1 MTNGH
6 VLKCVRLFM
15 LWFAL
20 STLRYSSPA
29 ALFPRKHLATQHD
42 HRQAYF
48 DRLEWSTAAALT
60 RGFAKPTRFGPNPSP
75 AKNRTYCRPTSVL
88 QPHVCLI
95 LLCAGDVPLNPGPCP
110 TCPRCCKPLYD
121 SVVALQC
128 DGCNIWVH
136 RKCEQLSLPTYRR
149 LSNCTEPWYCGVCQ
163 LPSFDDSLFEAPK
176 QPALTTIASP
186 TTAGDRPTAPGT
198 TETRKTTSFW
208 FSNLRSVK
216 NKMLEFRVL
225 TESRPNTIFALCE
238 TWLDNSIYDSQ
249 LVDLTRFKV
258 YRKDRNR
265 SGGGVLVAIPS
276 SITCTRRHDLDRNDL
291 EAIFVDLHS
300 KRGLLHLCVAYCP
313 PSKKTESY
321 DLLQSSLSSV
331 TLSKKKYSNVL
342 VVGDFNAHINWSDLS
357 SPKPTGPSDTV
368 LLDHIETLGL
378 TQVCSEP
385 TYVTT
390 NNHVSFLDLMFVSN
404 PTLVSNCFTEPSLT
418 GSDHKALTATTYHHL
433 PKSGPHARRLHNFA
447 RLDTNH
453 PNSLIHLAPWGMVLQ
468 DNHEDPYDI
477 WLDFM
482 HAIEAECVPS
492 RKSRNKPR
500 APWITKEILLQARR
514 KRQLF
519 AQAKRNSCPFTL
531 EAARTLQRNLKKQIR
546 KSHQDYALD
555 MAQRGVRD
563 PKIFW
568 AYVRRNKQNT
578 SALNICQDGK
588 ALSDLETAEL
598 FSKHFA
604 AAWTPPCSLSS
615 QPETCPSSSQ
625 SASSPRLAS
634 ILINEDDVK
643 EALTRLSPSQ
653 SLGPDGIHPALLKA
667 SGQQLAPL
675 LARLFQQL
683 LDTGCVPAPWKQA
696 YVTPIYKGNGS
707 PADKPESYRP
717 ISTTSVVCR
726 TMERVLNS
734 ALHRYLNA
742 HTLLSPAQHG
752 FRPNRS
758 CETALLTPVHQIS
771 DSLDNSTPC
780 ELVQLD
786 FTKAFDKVDHQ
797 LLITKLE
804 STGIEGPLLRWLS
817 NFILQRQQSV
827 IDSATIM
834 YADDLTLLQ
843 PIQSQEDYK
852 QLQQDLDHIQAWT
865 IRNKLP
871 LSASKSAT
879 IHFTTKRKA
888 QNPPVILTVNG
899 TPLEQKE
906 NITLLDDL
914 TLIQPLRTTDAYSGL
929 QYTLD
934 LCHRWS
940 QVNGLPLNCA
950 KSVCMTISHSVR
962 SQSAPPVLTLGGSPI
977 PRVSHTKLLGVTL
990 DDKLDFHRHICDVA
1004 SKARRTLGFVTHLSR
1019 DLPLEAFRNL
1029 YTALVLPQ
1037 LEFCCAIWGPLQ
1049 QSRQNAL
1056 ASIQRRA
1063 AFTFYRRSTPGSSL
1077 LSYRDVSTD
1086 SLLRNA
1092 NWRLLQHRR
1101 DVASI
1106 RLFRRVMSADDMDC
1120 PNIPRLNRRSGRLQ
1134 PVLARTLR
1142 HRRTCLLRAAEL
1154 WLALPPE
1161 LTAVIPKDRD
1171 SIKELCQLISWQDGW
1186 HL

>member
-121 SVVALQC
+121 SVAALQC

-300 KRGLLHLCVAYCP
+300 KQGLLHLCVAYCP

-321 DLLQSSLSSV
+321 DLLQSALSSV

-390 NNHVSFLDLMFVSN
+390 NNQVSFLDLMFVSN

-453 PNSLIHLAPWGMVLQ
+453 LNSLIHLAPWGMVFQ

-555 MAQRGVRD
+555 MAQRAVRD

-653 SLGPDGIHPALLKA
+653 SPGPDGIHPALLKA

-683 LDTGCVPAPWKQA
+683 LDTGMAFALVEAVKLPCSLLFTRS
-696 YVTPIYKGNGS
+696 VT
-707 PADKPESYRP
+707 
-717 ISTTSVVCR
+717 
-726 TMERVLNS
+726 
-734 ALHRYLNA
+734 
-742 HTLLSPAQHG
+742 
-752 FRPNRS
+752 
-758 CETALLTPVHQIS
+758 
-771 DSLDNSTPC
+771 
-780 ELVQLD
+780 
-786 FTKAFDKVDHQ
+786 
-797 LLITKLE
+797 
-804 STGIEGPLLRWLS
+804 
-817 NFILQRQQSV
+817 
-827 IDSATIM
+827 
-834 YADDLTLLQ
+834 
-843 PIQSQEDYK
+843 
-852 QLQQDLDHIQAWT
+852 AWT
-865 IRNKLP
+865 
-871 LSASKSAT
+871 
-879 IHFTTKRKA
+879 
-888 QNPPVILTVNG
+888 
-899 TPLEQKE
+899 TP
-906 NITLLDDL
+906 
-914 TLIQPLRTTDAYSGL
+914 
-929 QYTLD
+929 
-934 LCHRWS
+934 
-940 QVNGLPLNCA
+940 
-950 KSVCMTISHSVR
+950 
-962 SQSAPPVLTLGGSPI
+962 
-977 PRVSHTKLLGVTL
+977 
-990 DDKLDFHRHICDVA
+990 RH
-1004 SKARRTLGFVTHLSR
+1004 
-1019 DLPLEAFRNL
+1019 
-1029 YTALVLPQ
+1029 
-1037 LEFCCAIWGPLQ
+1037 
-1049 QSRQNAL
+1049 
-1056 ASIQRRA
+1056 
-1063 AFTFYRRSTPGSSL
+1063 
-1077 LSYRDVSTD
+1077 
-1086 SLLRNA
+1086 A
-1092 NWRLLQHRR
+1092 NWYSSILPKRL
-1101 DVASI
+1101 
-1106 RLFRRVMSADDMDC
+1106 
-1120 PNIPRLNRRSGRLQ
+1120 
-1134 PVLARTLR
+1134 
-1142 HRRTCLLRAAEL
+1142 
-1154 WLALPPE
+1154 
-1161 LTAVIPKDRD
+1161 
-1171 SIKELCQLISWQDGW
+1171 IK
-1186 HL
+1186 